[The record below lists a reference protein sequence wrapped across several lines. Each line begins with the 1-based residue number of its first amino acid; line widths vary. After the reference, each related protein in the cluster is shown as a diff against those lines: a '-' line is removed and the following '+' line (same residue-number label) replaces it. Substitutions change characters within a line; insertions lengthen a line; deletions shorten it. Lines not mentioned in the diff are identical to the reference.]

1 MRETHFIKAGHAQP
15 FISFLKSKNIPLKEL
30 ADQAGLPLDA
40 ALEGE
45 GVIGERSLWRFIDLA
60 AQKHRLDFLGYQ
72 CAVASPVVSDG
83 KLGSM
88 PLENASSLKHL
99 LEQFF
104 RYVMKE
110 STGCAYELVPGE
122 THSLLQRTPTFR
134 DELASW
140 QAEQYMIQVFIQI
153 VRISTGPNWL
163 PSEVGV
169 NSISSP
175 QPLPD
180 EWRYTRFIW
189 GRTHTQLKIP
199 NAVLNL
205 PPLADFQNL
214 DRSKRFG
221 SLDRPEEL
229 SVRSLVKR
237 QVLTGCPGLEAAA
250 HELGISTATLK
261 RRFYEMGLSYSTL
274 VEQSRFKLAH
284 DMLKNENIPLRQIAH
299 DLGYRHHAN
308 FDRAFKRWTDVSPR
322 HYRLALQKSTI

>member
-1 MRETHFIKAGHAQP
+1 MRETHFIKAGHARP

-30 ADQAGLPLDA
+30 ADKAGLPLDA

-60 AQKHRLDFLGYQ
+60 AQKNRLEFLGYE
-72 CAVASPVVSDG
+72 CAVASPVISDG
-83 KLGSM
+83 KLGAM
-88 PLENASSLKHL
+88 RLADAPSLKHL

-104 RYVMKE
+104 HYAMKE
-110 STGCAYELVPGE
+110 STGCVYELVQGE
-122 THSLLQRTPTFR
+122 THSLCQRTPTFR

-140 QAEQYMIQVFIQI
+140 QVEQYMIQVFIQI

-180 EWRYTRFIW
+180 EWRYIRFVW

-199 NAVLNL
+199 NTVLGL
-205 PPLADFQNL
+205 PPLAGFQNL

-237 QVLTGCPGLEAAA
+237 QVLAGCPGLEAAA
-250 HELGISTATLK
+250 RELGISTATLK
-261 RRFYEMGLSYSTL
+261 RRFYKMGLSYSTL
-274 VEQSRFKLAH
+274 VEQSRLKLAR
-284 DMLKNENIPLRQIAH
+284 DMLKNENIPLRQIAY

-308 FDRAFKRWTDVSPR
+308 FDRAFKRWTGESPR
-322 HYRLALQKSTI
+322 QYRMSLQNST